1 MRGGRRRE
9 GKWGKE
15 VGRGEGFRGLE
26 GEEREKRVLEGRW
39 VREREGR
46 WRRRKEREK
55 GEKGKSAGRG
65 KDLESA

>member
-26 GEEREKRVLEGRW
+26 GEGKRKESVGGEVG
-39 VREREGR
+39 EREGGEMA
-46 WRRRKEREK
+46 KEDGEGK
-55 GEKGKSAGRG
+55 GGDG
-65 KDLESA
+65 